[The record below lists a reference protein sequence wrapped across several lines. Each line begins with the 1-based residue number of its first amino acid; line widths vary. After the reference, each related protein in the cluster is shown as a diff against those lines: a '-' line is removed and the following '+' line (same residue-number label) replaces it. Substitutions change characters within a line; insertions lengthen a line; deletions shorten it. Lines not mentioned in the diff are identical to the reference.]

1 MSPMSLE
8 ATLFRWLPSFVLVLA
23 RCGGLVAFAPP
34 FSGQAVPRHAK
45 LGLAGLL
52 ALILTPLLPAV
63 PLAALGSAVGL
74 AATLVGELAVGAVM
88 GMAVRF
94 IFAGIGMAGELTAIQ
109 IGLGMPAALDPH
121 AQIQVT
127 AVNHLL
133 DQIAVLVFL
142 VVGGHHALLLGLVQ
156 SLTLA
161 PPLTVGFGGGTLEY
175 LMGLFA
181 ASFLLAV
188 RLAAPVGAAMLVSLV
203 ALGLLNRAAPQ
214 VNIFMVSFALILCI
228 GFLALLAALPLLV
241 SVIAASF
248 RDLPGVLAGLL
259 ARVHHGL

>member
-1 MSPMSLE
+1 MSLE
-8 ATLFRWLPSFVLVLA
+8 ATLLRWLPSFLLVLA

-34 FSGQAVPRHAK
+34 FSGQVVPRHAK

-63 PLAALGSAVGL
+63 PPGALGSAVGL
-74 AATLVGELAVGAVM
+74 AAALVGELAVGAIM

-94 IFAGIGMAGELTAIQ
+94 IFAGVGMAGELTAIQ
-109 IGLGMPAALDPH
+109 MGLGMPAALDPH

-142 VVGGHHALLLGLVQ
+142 VGGGHHALLLGLVQ

-161 PPLTVGFGGGTLEY
+161 PPLTVGFDGGTLEY

-181 ASFLLAV
+181 AAFLLAV
-188 RLAAPVGAAMLVSLV
+188 RLAAPVGAAMLVSMV

-214 VNIFMVSFALILCI
+214 VNVFMVSFALMI
-228 GFLALLAALPLLV
+228 GVGLLAFLAALPLV
-241 SVIAASF
+241 VTVVAGTF
-248 RDLPGVLAGLL
+248 QGLPAMLGGLL
-259 ARVHHGL
+259 VRVRHGL

>member
-1 MSPMSLE
+1 MSLE
-8 ATLFRWLPSFVLVLA
+8 AILGRWLPTFLLALA

-34 FSGQAVPRHAK
+34 FSGQAVPRQVK
-45 LGLAGLL
+45 VGLSVLL
-52 ALILTPLLPAV
+52 ALILTPLLP
-63 PLAALGSAVGL
+63 PIGAAAFGSTLGL

-88 GMAVRF
+88 GTAVRF
-94 IFAGIGMAGELTAIQ
+94 TFAGIGMAGELSSIQ

-127 AVNHLL
+127 AVNNLL
-133 DQIAVLVFL
+133 DQIAVLIFL
-142 VVGGHHALLLGLVQ
+142 AVGGHHHLLLGLVQ
-156 SLTLA
+156 SITLA
-161 PPLTVGFGGGTLEY
+161 PPLTVGFDGGTLEY

-181 ASFLLAV
+181 AAFLLAV
-188 RLAAPVGAAMLVSLV
+188 RLAAPVGAAMLVAMV

-214 VNIFMVSFALILCI
+214 VNVFMVSFALILCI
-228 GFLALLAALPLLV
+228 GFLVLLVALPLLV
-241 SVIAASF
+241 SIIAASF

>member
-1 MSPMSLE
+1 MSLE
-8 ATLFRWLPSFVLVLA
+8 AILGGWLPTFLLTLF

-34 FSGQAVPRHAK
+34 FSGQAVPRQVK
-45 LGLAGLL
+45 VGLSGLL
-52 ALILTPLLPAV
+52 ALILTPLLP
-63 PLAALGSAVGL
+63 PIGAAAFGSTIGL

-94 IFAGIGMAGELTAIQ
+94 IFAGIGMAGELSSIQ

-127 AVNHLL
+127 SVNNLL
-133 DQIAVLVFL
+133 DQISVLVFL
-142 VVGGHHALLLGLVQ
+142 IVGGHHALLLGLVQ
-156 SLTLA
+156 SMALA
-161 PPLTVGFGGGTLEY
+161 PPLTVGFDGGTLEY

-188 RLAAPVGAAMLVSLV
+188 RLAAPVGAAMLVTMI

-214 VNIFMVSFALILCI
+214 VNVFMVSFALMLGI
-228 GFLALLAALPLLV
+228 GFLVLLAALPIMV
-241 SVIAASF
+241 SVIAGSF
-248 RDLPGVLAGLL
+248 RELPGVLAGLL
-259 ARVHHGL
+259 ARVHHGR